1 MAIIVKSAIKIN
13 KGFDTWAA
21 MVKSQDERLGK
32 MGVKFL
38 FAGTEKD
45 DPTQLHAIMM
55 FPSMEVLQAFGT
67 DEELTEIRR
76 QGGAVIET
84 GVMTPISEDYFTN
97 YPDAFMKHW
106 MHNLKARI
114 IMLENNI
121 RAIFISI
128 NNNEQ
133 FVGNNLNDTSK
144 YYLRSM
150 G

>member
-38 FAGTEKD
+38 FAGTERD

-106 MHNLKARI
+106 MRKFKARI
-114 IMLENNI
+114 SKLEENI
-121 RAIFISI
+121 RAIIISK

-133 FVGNNLNDTSK
+133 FMENVNDTSK
-144 YYLRSM
+144 YCLKGM

>member
-1 MAIIVKSAIKIN
+1 MAIIIKSAIKIN

-55 FPSMEVLQAFGT
+55 FPSMEVLQAFGA

-106 MHNLKARI
+106 MRKFKARI
-114 IMLENNI
+114 SKLEENI
-121 RAIFISI
+121 RAIIISI
-128 NNNEQ
+128 NNNEK
-133 FVGNNLNDTSK
+133 FEGNVNDTSK
-144 YYLRSM
+144 NCLRSM

>member
-1 MAIIVKSAIKIN
+1 MAIIVKSAIRIN

-21 MVKSQDERLGK
+21 MVKSQDERLGE
-32 MGVKFL
+32 MGIKFL

-55 FPSMEVLQAFGT
+55 FPSMEVLQAFGA

-106 MHNLKARI
+106 MRNFKAR
-114 IMLENNI
+114 MSRLKWSLE
-121 RAIFISI
+121 
-128 NNNEQ
+128 Q
-133 FVGNNLNDTSK
+133 LL
-144 YYLRSM
+144 YP
-150 G
+150 